1 MRRGEER
8 TGLSAGGVAVSGRHG
23 FEGAWIERGTL
34 PALAAT
40 ALFGSVLIF
49 GVVSRL
55 VRYRGDELNIIFAA
69 VVVLWACGIAC
80 QFVRRRHIGE
90 GLKTTAI
97 FFLMTITA
105 ALSTI
110 VLAKSNMP
118 YADAVF
124 AAADRALFPGLDWP
138 SFIIAFDQHGSLIFV
153 LSQSYASLFWQPEL
167 LLLYFCAT
175 GRGIHAWRVLTALT
189 IALVVCI
196 FIFPFCPALGGY
208 AHFGIGMESVPHVP
222 DLSAW
227 RYPAVLRGVRDGRID
242 ELGLKTLE
250 GIVAMP
256 SFHASA
262 ALILGWGFWSS
273 RQLRW
278 PFLLLNLGMLVSSV
292 PIGGHYIVDVLAGA
306 AVGGLAILL
315 VRTHAMRVTGDGIR
329 ERPAAA
335 QGAVR

>member
-8 TGLSAGGVAVSGRHG
+8 TGLSAGGLAGSGRHG

-34 PALAAT
+34 PSLAAT

-49 GVVSRL
+49 GVVSGL
-55 VRYRGDELNIIFAA
+55 VRYRGDELNGIFAA
-69 VVVLWACGIAC
+69 VMVLWACGIAC
-80 QFVRRRHIGE
+80 QFVKRRHIGE

-124 AAADRALFPGLDWP
+124 AAADRTLFPGLDWP
-138 SFIIAFDQHGSLIFV
+138 SSIVAFDQHGVLIFV

-167 LLLYFCAT
+167 LLLYFCAI

-227 RYPAVLRGVRDGRID
+227 RYPTVLKGVRDGTID

-306 AVGGLAILL
+306 ALGWLAILL
-315 VRTHAMRVTGDGIR
+315 VWAHAARVIRAGVR
-329 ERPAAA
+329 ERSPVV